1 MPLPASWRN
10 LRVFLFV
17 LFALLLGLSIIA
29 YYQLSRPAT
38 TVILVR
44 HAEKADEPENP
55 NPTLSSAGLERAQI
69 LLQVLSRAEIAS
81 IYATQYLRTQQTV
94 KPLADQIGLGI
105 NQIDARNTEE
115 LVRRIKSEDKGRTVL
130 VAGHSNSVPQ
140 IIAALGGEQLPQIPD
155 DQYDDLFVVTLAPWQ
170 PVRVL
175 TLKYGN
181 IK

>member
-10 LRVFLFV
+10 LPGFLLVLFV
-17 LFALLLGLSIIA
+17 LLLGLSIIA
-29 YYQLSRPAT
+29 YHQLSTPAT

-55 NPTLSSAGLERAQI
+55 NPTLSSVGLERAQS
-69 LLQVLSRAEIAS
+69 LVQVLSRAGISS
-81 IYATQYLRTQQTV
+81 IYATQFLRTQQTV
-94 KPLADQIGLGI
+94 KPLADRLGLGV
-105 NQIDARNTEE
+105 NQVEARNTEE
-115 LVRRIKSEDKGRTVL
+115 LVKRIKSQDEGRTVL

-155 DQYDDLFVVTLAPWQ
+155 EQYDDLFVVTMAPWQ
-170 PVRVL
+170 RVRVL
-175 TLKYGN
+175 ALKYGN